1 MSSRDSVVW
10 GTLDHWRPTAFLA
23 AGGLFFASP
32 LAKALV
38 LFTDGPLPEMVVA
51 ILAFSGLTA
60 ALVGLLG
67 FYPALAAHVPR
78 HALAGVVTTV
88 IATGVTVGVFLWLL
102 GTRLLSRMA
111 VVAAPTAPP
120 ALAFVSLIVV
130 LAGTFAVNGTACLRA
145 AVPSRAVGGLLLA
158 LAVPWVVLVSVGAV
172 YGSELPAWISLP
184 TYGAVP
190 LGFLLTGYV
199 LRRHDAVA
207 NQQPFGADL
216 TTE

>member
-10 GTLDHWRPTAFLA
+10 ETLDHWRPNAFLA

-38 LFTDGPLPEMVVA
+38 LLTGGPLPDIMVA

-60 ALVGLLG
+60 ALVGVLG
-67 FYPALAAHVPR
+67 FYPGLAAHVPR

-102 GTRLLSRMA
+102 SSMTG
-111 VVAAPTAPP
+111 VAAPAEPP

-190 LGFLLTGYV
+190 LGFLLAGYV